1 MSNEEK
7 DVKRKYGR
15 QAKTEIILKNIQNA
29 MKTWLWTFL
38 FILHMVKKWVKKK
51 LSFGDQVKKNAFHTF
66 KYIIDIDKVDIKKI
80 VTYNKISYCK
90 KGLNT

>member
-1 MSNEEK
+1 
-7 DVKRKYGR
+7 
-15 QAKTEIILKNIQNA
+15 
-29 MKTWLWTFL
+29 
-38 FILHMVKKWVKKK
+38 MVKKWVKKK

-66 KYIIDIDKVDIKKI
+66 KYIIDIDKVHIKKI